1 MSEGRRSQIVLLDE
15 RRLEIVIQPK
25 LFAGELLDIVS
36 SHFNIKEKEY
46 FGLAFVDD
54 TGQYSWLQLDKRV
67 LEHEFPKK
75 FLQGAFTLYFLVKY
89 FVESITQLRD
99 ATTVEAFY
107 LQAKSLLAKGE
118 LEVESETVFQLAA
131 LVLQATYGDY
141 TDDIT
146 TKTHLKRLP
155 VLPTSTL
162 KEHLSI
168 AVCEIK
174 VIEHYKNIIGYS
186 RGTAIVNYLSI
197 LENLATYGQ
206 HYYEVKD
213 KSGIPCLL
221 GLSYKGISQYDK
233 NDRRTPRKVFLWKQ
247 LENLYFRD
255 KKFTIEVHE
264 ARRVVHT
271 LSSFN
276 LYEDAIEEPVEE
288 FDELSN
294 AICDP
299 TTQVSVSRR
308 TLAPANVTVYVWYA
322 ASPSVTKCIWSMA
335 IAQHQ
340 FFLDR
345 SHRKTQ
351 TSVVRNLSEI
361 AAELCHSI
369 PSLSPASSQSNIS
382 RSNSSNSIPSAVL
395 EGELSEESKAARIEM
410 LTALRARK
418 EALEDALKKKI
429 DELRS
434 LCLKEGELTGEIPP
448 EIPLNPGEVQ
458 PQPRKRIGTSF
469 TLSDKIIYRPK
480 DKERE
485 SLNQLELEYEI
496 QSKITSAALKLASDS
511 RARKS
516 VRKQRKACFQQE
528 STKLRNIEEKLSTL
542 KREKDLLQKK
552 GERKIAAADS
562 VSIDDKSSLSNEN
575 DVLDDSGVNLS
586 GIPEPSENTK
596 ENGNGCNKLSAG
608 ILNQSTSVLPSSS
621 LPQLSLS
628 SAGSAPPSPATNC
641 RQRHQSLQHIP
652 PSSRNEYA
660 EIGPYDTWRT
670 PSMYSGG
677 SEYDSISCGSG
688 SIVSLRV
695 PYKNRFESGL
705 NIEGTNLYSVPN
717 RRASQA
723 FDSQDDL
730 LLDSRRNDSVCRS
743 SSGAAN
749 GVQIDRAFQNSPS
762 AVPLSASYDERL
774 FYRATDDVQDCTHV
788 LQLPALKIHGTANSS
803 HLVETASLSSYD
815 TVDQPNASSVSS
827 FRTKEKFN
835 LFLSENSLHKT
846 QSDVQSL
853 KLENIYISEPDLN
866 HPESEK
872 VPINLCSSLRRDT
885 ARKSLHRKG
894 SGPELCS
901 GASNQSITQVADLVH
916 ASILLQDGKRAIS
929 VSSLEHCTPKPKT
942 KEWIETSLDSP
953 PVMRKQKKNP
963 DFLDSEPNH
972 SSDFSDSGNRD
983 PSFCSEHI
991 PSEHVIS
998 LAPYPMHHFYND
1010 SVNSPHGNE
1019 CEISSNQCSAHPL
1032 HENVSLDS
1040 TMNMSECLPFRC
1052 TPTDYSSSMCVNHS
1066 CSSPSRQYQSS
1077 DNQQELLSASPPYYS
1092 VSSCNNESFL
1102 MSNEYFSS
1110 SLPKQV
1116 NCVPPLDCGH
1126 GDSTAEN
1133 CFVPTSPAI
1142 VNNISSMAVA
1152 EPQQPSKHTLAQHN
1166 VLPDERYLYEVS
1178 HELTEGFQHF
1188 PNECPVDSYTR
1199 TEQCPRSQPQHNP
1212 EHLPVKDISQEHV
1225 LSINCIDHHH
1235 QPSVNPELP
1244 YTMGNTMLKE
1254 SWSPTLR
1261 APACG
1266 NPIPLSPNAP
1276 QVFSYPPNVEV
1287 SVVSVGHYQP
1297 YWEETKPY
1305 ELSDFYKYS
1314 TKHRKHHQE
1323 KTLPHTEISSGASSV
1338 VSNHMSNEW
1347 THRGQSPLH
1356 DCSTAPCHQSQ
1367 RNVLDTSHQECSVIP
1382 QQIQH
1387 NDMVVNAHVALVDQ
1401 AEYAETHSINSKD
1414 NISHPNSPS
1423 PANEG
1428 NCSFADGGL
1437 RISLADAFHEE
1448 MLAWYQD
1455 RDSVKKA
1462 TLV

>member
-1 MSEGRRSQIVLLDE
+1 M
-15 RRLEIVIQPK
+15 
-25 LFAGELLDIVS
+25 
-36 SHFNIKEKEY
+36 
-46 FGLAFVDD
+46 
-54 TGQYSWLQLDKRV
+54 
-67 LEHEFPKK
+67 
-75 FLQGAFTLYFLVKY
+75 
-89 FVESITQLRD
+89 
-99 ATTVEAFY
+99 
-107 LQAKSLLAKGE
+107 
-118 LEVESETVFQLAA
+118 ESETVFQLAA

-141 TDDIT
+141 VDDVT

-155 VLPTSTL
+155 VLPTSAL

-168 AVCEIK
+168 AVCETK

-288 FDELSN
+288 FDDLSN

-345 SHRKTQ
+345 SHRKSQ
-351 TSVVRNLSEI
+351 TSVVRNLTEI
-361 AAELCHSI
+361 AAELCHSV
-369 PSLSPASSQSNIS
+369 PSISPASSQSNIS

-516 VRKQRKACFQQE
+516 VRKQRKVCYQQE

-552 GERKIAAADS
+552 GERKISTTDS
-562 VSIDDKSSLSNEN
+562 VSTDDKSSLSNEH
-575 DVLDDSGVNLS
+575 DVLDDSGVNFS
-586 GIPEPSENTK
+586 GIPEPSENIK
-596 ENGNGCNKLSAG
+596 ANGNVCNKLSTAVLTQG
-608 ILNQSTSVLPSSS
+608 SSVLPCSS
-621 LPQLSLS
+621 LPQLTQS
-628 SAGSAPPSPATNC
+628 SAGSAPSSPATTC

-670 PSMYSGG
+670 PSTYSGG

-730 LLDSRRNDSVCRS
+730 VLDSRRNDSVSQS
-743 SSGAAN
+743 SAAAA
-749 GVQIDRAFQNSPS
+749 GVQIDRAFQNSPLS
-762 AVPLSASYDERL
+762 VPLSASYDERL
-774 FYRATDDVQDCTHV
+774 FYRATDDTLDQVHV
-788 LQLPALKIHGTANSS
+788 LQLPAHKVHSTTDSF
-803 HLVETASLSSYD
+803 HLAETASLNSYD

-835 LFLSENSLHKT
+835 LFHSENSLHKT
-846 QSDVQSL
+846 QSDALSL
-853 KLENIYISEPDLN
+853 KLENIHISEPDLN
-866 HPESEK
+866 HPENEK

-894 SGPELCS
+894 SGPEFCGGIKS
-901 GASNQSITQVADLVH
+901 QSIAQVAALVQ
-916 ASILLQDGKRAIS
+916 ASVLLQEGKRAIS
-929 VSSLEHCTPKPKT
+929 VSSLEQCTPKPKT

-953 PVMRKQKKNP
+953 LVLRKQKKHT
-963 DFLDSEPNH
+963 DTLDSGPH
-972 SSDFSDSGNRD
+972 AADFTNNGIKDS
-983 PSFCSEHI
+983 SFCSEHI
-991 PSEHVIS
+991 SSDHHVIS
-998 LAPYPMHHFYND
+998 LAPYPMHQFYDD
-1010 SVNSPHGNE
+1010 SVNSPHSKD
-1019 CEISSNQCSAHPL
+1019 CETTNHHSGVQAP
-1032 HENVSLDS
+1032 HENISLNS
-1040 TMNMSECLPFRC
+1040 GMNMSECLPFRC
-1052 TPTDYSSSMCVNHS
+1052 TPTDYSPSVSIRHSS
-1066 CSSPSRQYQSS
+1066 SSPSRQYQSS
-1077 DNQQELLSASPPYYS
+1077 DSQQELLSASPPYYS
-1092 VSSCNNESFL
+1092 ISTCNNESFL
-1102 MSNEYFSS
+1102 MSNEYYSS
-1110 SLPKQV
+1110 PLPDQI
-1116 NCVPPLDCGH
+1116 NCVPPPHMPQECGH
-1126 GDSTAEN
+1126 GDTTAQN
-1133 CFVPTSPAI
+1133 CFVPTSPPV

-1152 EPQQPSKHTLAQHN
+1152 EPQQPSKHTVAQHHI
-1166 VLPDERYLYEVS
+1166 LSDERYLYEVP
-1178 HELTEGFQHF
+1178 HELTENFQHF
-1188 PNECPVDSYTR
+1188 PNECSVDSYTHL
-1199 TEQCPRSQPQHNP
+1199 EQSPCIQAQHSSTT
-1212 EHLPVKDISQEHV
+1212 EHLPAKDISQDHD
-1225 LSINCIDHHH
+1225 SPPINCAEHH
-1235 QPSVNPELP
+1235 QPSVNPELS
-1244 YTMGNTMLKE
+1244 YAMGNPVLRE
-1254 SWSPTLR
+1254 PWSPTLM
-1261 APACG
+1261 APVVG
-1266 NPIPLSPNAP
+1266 NTIPLSPNAP

-1297 YWEETKPY
+1297 YWEEIKPY

-1323 KTLPHTEISSGASSV
+1323 KTACHKEVSGSFDEAPPSNHTSHEWTSGGQNQLRIGSPASS
-1338 VSNHMSNEW
+1338 
-1347 THRGQSPLH
+1347 
-1356 DCSTAPCHQSQ
+1356 CHQSQ
-1367 RNVLDTSHQECSVIP
+1367 RNLVDNSHHEGSVIP
-1382 QQIQH
+1382 QQLQH
-1387 NDMVVNAHVALVDQ
+1387 HGDVVVNAHVAMVDQ
-1401 AEYAETHSINSKD
+1401 TEYVEAHSRNSKD
-1414 NISHPNSPS
+1414 NIPLPTSLIT

-1428 NCSFADGGL
+1428 NCSFGESGL
-1437 RISLADAFHEE
+1437 RVSVADAFHEE

-1455 RDSVKKA
+1455 QDSVKKA